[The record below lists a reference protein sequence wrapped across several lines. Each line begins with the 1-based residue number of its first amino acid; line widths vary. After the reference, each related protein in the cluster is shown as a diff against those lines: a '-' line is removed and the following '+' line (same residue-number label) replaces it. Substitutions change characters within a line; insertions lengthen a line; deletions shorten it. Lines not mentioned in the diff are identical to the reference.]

1 MKPKNIIL
9 IGLGPHARRI
19 YYPLLEKYSQQY
31 NIKIPLVVDLQSQ
44 QETICQYLSSR
55 AMQPERLFLVDDEY
69 RNNDFLDGKLQ
80 ATLNQAASDG
90 QIDGIIIST
99 EPKAHK
105 PYALWAIERDIDILM
120 DKPITVPVGS
130 NLGTASAGQIWQDY
144 RQIEQRL
151 EKSRSNLIV
160 QCQRRN
166 HDGYR
171 LIKSYLVDFVNQF
184 EIPVSFI
191 DIYHADGMWAM
202 PSELF
207 QRENH
212 PYKYGYG
219 KLMHSGYHFV
229 DLFAWMAEV
238 NLLLEQKK
246 PNLVDMYVK
255 RFGAYDFLHQ
265 IGDADYKRLFETDRF
280 NSYFE
285 PNRLETAKMLG
296 ELDVFI
302 LCQLKRHD
310 IVVTTASIN
319 LQQNSFCR
327 RAWTDLPEDVYKGN
341 GRVRHERLN
350 IQIANLLNLQVHSY
364 QSYEVGKQA
373 ANTTGAGH
381 EDHFDIHIFRN
392 SKIVGGKTLEKI
404 RLGEEARDRHQ
415 DDSSYLGHN
424 EAARERNFL
433 DFLEGRTGVS
443 YFASH
448 CLTNKLLSKIY
459 ECITA
464 ENRRAASPRAL
475 FTL

>member
-1 MKPKNIIL
+1 
-9 IGLGPHARRI
+9 
-19 YYPLLEKYSQQY
+19 
-31 NIKIPLVVDLQSQ
+31 
-44 QETICQYLSSR
+44 
-55 AMQPERLFLVDDEY
+55 
-69 RNNDFLDGKLQ
+69 
-80 ATLNQAASDG
+80 
-90 QIDGIIIST
+90 
-99 EPKAHK
+99 
-105 PYALWAIERDIDILM
+105 
-120 DKPITVPVGS
+120 
-130 NLGTASAGQIWQDY
+130 
-144 RQIEQRL
+144 
-151 EKSRSNLIV
+151 
-160 QCQRRN
+160 
-166 HDGYR
+166 
-171 LIKSYLVDFVNQF
+171 VNQF

-202 PSELF
+202 PPELF

-255 RFGAYDFLHQ
+255 RFGGYDFLHQ
-265 IGDADYKRLFETDRF
+265 INDADYRRLFETDRF
-280 NSYFE
+280 DGYFE

-350 IQIANLLNLQVHSY
+350 IQVANLLNLQVHSY
-364 QSYEVGKQA
+364 QAYEVGKQA

-381 EDHFDIHIFRN
+381 EDHFDIYIFRN
-392 SKIVGGKTLEKI
+392 SKIIGGKTLEKI
-404 RLGEEARDRHQ
+404 RLGEEARDSHR
-415 DDSSYLGHN
+415 DDPSYLGHN

-448 CLTNKLLSKIY
+448 CLTNRLLSKIY
-459 ECITA
+459 ECIAA
-464 ENRRAASPRAL
+464 ENRRVASPQAL

>member
-1 MKPKNIIL
+1 VKPKNIIL
-9 IGLGPHARRI
+9 VGLGPHARRI
-19 YYPLLEKYSQQY
+19 YYPLLEKYGQQY

-44 QETICQYLSSR
+44 REIICQYLLSR
-55 AMQPERLFLVDDEY
+55 TIQPERLCLVDDEKKD
-69 RNNDFLDGKLQ
+69 NDFLDNKLQ
-80 ATLNQAASDG
+80 ATLNRAASDG

-105 PYALWAIERDIDILM
+105 PYALWAIERNVDILM
-120 DKPITVPVGS
+120 DKPITVPLGL
-130 NLGTASAGQIWQDY
+130 NHGTASANEIWQGY
-144 RQIEQRL
+144 RQIQQKL
-151 EKSRSNLIV
+151 ERSRSNLIV
-160 QCQRRN
+160 QCQRRH

-229 DLFAWMAEV
+229 DLFAWLSEI

-255 RFGAYDFLHQ
+255 RFGGYDFLHQ
-265 IGDADYKRLFETDRF
+265 INDADYRRMFETDRF
-280 NSYFE
+280 DGYFE
-285 PNRLETAKMLG
+285 PNRLEMAKMLG

-350 IQIANLLNLQVHSY
+350 IQVANLLNLQVHSY

-381 EDHFDIHIFRN
+381 EDHFDIYIFRN
-392 SKIVGGKTLEKI
+392 SKIIGGKTLEKI
-404 RLGEEARDRHQ
+404 SLGEEARVRHR
-415 DDSSYLGHN
+415 DDPSYLGHN

-433 DFLEGRTGVS
+433 DFLEGRAGVS
-443 YFASH
+443 HFTGH
-448 CLTNKLLSKIY
+448 GLTNKLLSKIY
-459 ECITA
+459 ECIAA
-464 ENRRAASPRAL
+464 ENSGAVSPRAL